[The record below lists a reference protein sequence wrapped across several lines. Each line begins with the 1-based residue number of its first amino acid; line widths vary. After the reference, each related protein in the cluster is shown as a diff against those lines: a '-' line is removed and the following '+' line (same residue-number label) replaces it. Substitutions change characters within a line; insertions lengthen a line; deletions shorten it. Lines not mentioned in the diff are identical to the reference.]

1 MPGLIGSSCCRICI
15 NFICNIAV
23 ATSCS
28 GRRLWHCECC
38 LNSPQN
44 RHQCATAAA
53 EAATRW
59 NFATRPRFAD
69 RLGEGGRA
77 EKRSKKVPLKYE
89 KIYLATSRASSSV
102 VDRRRV
108 VAWSQIANR
117 RSIMISS
124 SIFNE
129 FALAPEESTKKQHKQ
144 VTFCMRKASQLK
156 VKEKTTT
163 IACPAT
169 AHDRCA
175 DRMRRCLTQFR
186 FLMGCQRPL
195 PLPKKK
201 KRTKLTKKIAPS
213 IFSSPNRTGD
223 RSYDRW
229 SVWSFD
235 RLINSSLLCAIFGLL
250 VLILSLDFHAQLM
263 FMTSDCV
270 AAITQLDSSRS
281 SVQLQLHSLPQNVA
295 HT

>member
-1 MPGLIGSSCCRICI
+1 MPGLIGSSCCGICI

-44 RHQCATAAA
+44 RHQCATAAT

-69 RLGEGGRA
+69 RLEEK
-77 EKRSKKVPLKYE
+77 EKRRSSKKVPLKYE
-89 KIYLATSRASSSV
+89 KIYLATSRASSIV
-102 VDRRRV
+102 VARRRV

-156 VKEKTTT
+156 VKEKTAT

-201 KRTKLTKKIAPS
+201 RTKLTKKIAPS
-213 IFSSPNRTGD
+213 IFSSRNRTDD
-223 RSYDRW
+223 RSYDRTGA
-229 SVWSFD
+229 FD
-235 RLINSSLLCAIFGLL
+235 RLIVWSIHLYYARSLGSSFSFSHLIFTL
-250 VLILSLDFHAQLM
+250 
-263 FMTSDCV
+263 
-270 AAITQLDSSRS
+270 
-281 SVQLQLHSLPQNVA
+281 N
-295 HT
+295 

>member
-1 MPGLIGSSCCRICI
+1 
-15 NFICNIAV
+15 
-23 ATSCS
+23 
-28 GRRLWHCECC
+28 
-38 LNSPQN
+38 
-44 RHQCATAAA
+44 
-53 EAATRW
+53 
-59 NFATRPRFAD
+59 
-69 RLGEGGRA
+69 
-77 EKRSKKVPLKYE
+77 
-89 KIYLATSRASSSV
+89 
-102 VDRRRV
+102 
-108 VAWSQIANR
+108 
-117 RSIMISS
+117 MISS

-144 VTFCMRKASQLK
+144 VTFYMRKASQLK

-201 KRTKLTKKIAPS
+201 KEQNSQKRLLHRSFHLPIERTIDRTIA
-213 IFSSPNRTGD
+213 GA
-223 RSYDRW
+223 
-229 SVWSFD
+229 FD

-270 AAITQLDSSRS
+270 AAITQLNSSRS

>member
-1 MPGLIGSSCCRICI
+1 MPGLIGSSCCGICI
-15 NFICNIAV
+15 NFICNIAVV

-28 GRRLWHCECC
+28 GRRLWHCERC

-69 RLGEGGRA
+69 RLEEGGRG
-77 EKRSKKVPLKYE
+77 EKRSTKVPLKYE
-89 KIYLATSRASSSV
+89 KIYLATSRASSIV
-102 VDRRRV
+102 VARRRV

-144 VTFCMRKASQLK
+144 VTFYMRKASQLK
-156 VKEKTTT
+156 VKEKTAT

-201 KRTKLTKKIAPS
+201 EQNSQKRLLHRSFHLPIE
-213 IFSSPNRTGD
+213 RTID
-223 RSYDRW
+223 RTIVL

-235 RLINSSLLCAIFGLL
+235 QFIFIMRDLWAPRSHSLTWFSRSINVYDKWLCRGDN
-250 VLILSLDFHAQLM
+250 S
-263 FMTSDCV
+263 T
-270 AAITQLDSSRS
+270 RS